1 MENLD
6 FLSNA
11 NVTDVLSSNNDS
23 KWRRMRRFIFTYEK
37 YRGIEHSMKTCV
49 RVRGDELVRSKFTM
63 GDRSVMFCRWQ

>member
-23 KWRRMRRFIFTYEK
+23 KWGRMRRFIFTYEK
-37 YRGIEHSMKTCV
+37 YRGI
-49 RVRGDELVRSKFTM
+49 
-63 GDRSVMFCRWQ
+63 